1 MESIEPN
8 ELGWTRGGG
17 FARFHCM
24 TSQLF
29 GDWRRAGRALLL
41 GLAATAALCC
51 LGAQRGYPTSSAV
64 RKPSIIFILADDLG
78 YGDLGCYG
86 QTKIKTPNLD
96 RLAAEGMCFT
106 NFYAGSTVCAPSRC
120 ALMTGLHTGHAFIR
134 GNATLALRPQDL
146 TVAEVLQQAGYR
158 TGLIGK
164 WGLGEPNTTGLP
176 EKKGFDEFL
185 GYLDQVHAHDY
196 YTDHLWRYD
205 PPTSAKPGYVGQMGF
220 PENEGGKKGL
230 YMDDVFTT
238 SALNFLRIRKPEP
251 LNKYRP
257 FFLYLAYTIPH
268 ANNEEGQRTGNGM
281 EVPSD
286 APYSDQPWPATEKN
300 KAAMITRLDGYVGQL
315 LDKLKELK
323 IDDSTVVFFSSDNG
337 PHKEGGV
344 DPKFFQSAGPLRG
357 IKRDLYE
364 GGIRVPLIVRWP
376 GKIKPGVVSGEVGA
390 FWDFLPTAAEIAQ
403 TNVTRQFDGL
413 SLLPALLGK
422 PQTNQHDFLYWEFHE
437 RGFQQAVRMGDWK
450 AVRPQAGAPIELYN
464 LSTDLGEKQNV
475 AAQNPEVVAKI
486 EAYLRTARTE
496 SADWPI
502 KPAPPPAPKE
512 AQKK

>member
-1 MESIEPN
+1 
-8 ELGWTRGGG
+8 
-17 FARFHCM
+17 
-24 TSQLF
+24 
-29 GDWRRAGRALLL
+29 
-41 GLAATAALCC
+41 
-51 LGAQRGYPTSSAV
+51 
-64 RKPSIIFILADDLG
+64 
-78 YGDLGCYG
+78 
-86 QTKIKTPNLD
+86 
-96 RLAAEGMCFT
+96 
-106 NFYAGSTVCAPSRC
+106 
-120 ALMTGLHTGHAFIR
+120 
-134 GNATLALRPQDL
+134 
-146 TVAEVLQQAGYR
+146 
-158 TGLIGK
+158 
-164 WGLGEPNTTGLP
+164 
-176 EKKGFDEFL
+176 
-185 GYLDQVHAHDY
+185 
-196 YTDHLWRYD
+196 
-205 PPTSAKPGYVGQMGF
+205 MGF

-230 YMDDVFTT
+230 YMDDVFAS

-251 LNKYRP
+251 LNNYRP

-286 APYSDQPWPATEKN
+286 APYSDQPWPAPEKN

-357 IKRDLYE
+357 LKRDLYE

-376 GKIKPGVVSGEVGA
+376 GKIKPGVVSGQVGA

-403 TNVTRQFDGL
+403 TNVTGQLDGL
-413 SLLPALLGK
+413 SLLPSLLGK

-464 LSTDLGEKQNV
+464 LKTDLGEKQNV
-475 AAQNPEVVAKI
+475 AGQNPEIVAKI
-486 EAYLRTARTE
+486 EDYLKTARTE
-496 SADWPI
+496 APDWPI
-502 KPAPPPAPKE
+502 KPARPAAEKK